1 MLQAPL
7 FDGLSLDPFSL
18 QQDGLA
24 ASEVDVGGCEIV
36 EALVIARVVVAL
48 DEGRDLGFEIA
59 RQEVVLQQ
67 DAVLERLVPA
77 LDLALGLRMARC
89 TTGVIDVSILKPVG
103 QFAGD
108 VTRSVVGEQ
117 ARPLT
122 HGRADR
128 SLMPQAPGSAC
139 R

>member
-1 MLQAPL
+1 MQQAPL

-24 ASEVDVGGCEIV
+24 ASEVDVGGREIV

-67 DAVLERLVPA
+67 DSVLERLVPA
-77 LDLALGLRMARC
+77 LDLALGLRMARR
-89 TTGVIDVSILKPVG
+89 TAGVIDVSVLKPVG

-108 VTRSVVGEQ
+108 VTRPIVGEQ
-117 ARPLT
+117 AWSMMNGRPI
-122 HGRADR
+122 A
-128 SLMPQAPGSAC
+128 A
-139 R
+139 